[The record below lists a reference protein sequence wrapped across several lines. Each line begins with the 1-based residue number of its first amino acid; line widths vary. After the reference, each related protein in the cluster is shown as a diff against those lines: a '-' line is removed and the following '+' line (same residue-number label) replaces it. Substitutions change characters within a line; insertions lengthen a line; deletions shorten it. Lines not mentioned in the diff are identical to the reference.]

1 MTTLKKYLPTRLR
14 RLANLLKQGLITE
27 EEHAAQRM
35 RILNEL

>member
-1 MTTLKKYLPTRLR
+1 MTTSKKYIPASLR

-27 EEHAAQRM
+27 EEHAQRT